1 MRKVL
6 RVLVLFMACFLSGCG
21 ISVKQVNNDV
31 TNISI
36 SSGDYRNFINIG
48 TDKQDIS
55 AEEYFSV
62 RGPLVKKKII
72 QNESGQVVQIV
83 VYDYDDKNCYSKI
96 ETSQYNTITGN
107 MEVSFI
113 DEYSY
118 DEYFSYHTQ
127 TVMSKKCESRYEV
140 RDTHE
145 NTILLRIDNGYDSQ
159 IITYTYD
166 YTCDT
171 DLRHEEYCYSGEG
184 MTFCYYLVSS
194 YNKNGDEISCIIQD
208 SDGEYTFHTTEY
220 VYDTENRI
228 VKRTETRTDKKSIY
242 YTSLNETTV
251 YISEYSYNADGLLEC
266 EIYTVINNKGDYD
279 EDENVLMIN
288 FEYDTKG
295 RLIKEIHEGVNS
307 QIIYYEYDEISI
319 SGNEDN
325 FF

>member
-1 MRKVL
+1 
-6 RVLVLFMACFLSGCG
+6 
-21 ISVKQVNNDV
+21 
-31 TNISI
+31 
-36 SSGDYRNFINIG
+36 
-48 TDKQDIS
+48 
-55 AEEYFSV
+55 
-62 RGPLVKKKII
+62 
-72 QNESGQVVQIV
+72 
-83 VYDYDDKNCYSKI
+83 
-96 ETSQYNTITGN
+96 